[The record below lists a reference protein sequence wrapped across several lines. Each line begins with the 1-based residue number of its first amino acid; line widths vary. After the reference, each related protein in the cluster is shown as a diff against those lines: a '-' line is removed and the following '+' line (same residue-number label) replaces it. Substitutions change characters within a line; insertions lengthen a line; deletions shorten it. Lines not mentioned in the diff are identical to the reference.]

1 MPGSWRAGSPRRPA
15 TAAACLRSPT
25 RPRRRT
31 CTGCACTCP
40 TGPVCCRAS
49 RRRWEPRASTSRTSS
64 CTTCLPTAAAPWW
77 SRSPARPR
85 LSGPWRCW
93 TRRAT
98 GRSRRPQSM
107 SDDLLQVAQAGALVG
122 ELSVPGDK
130 SISHRAVMVG
140 ALSDDRVPVTGFCVS
155 ADTLATVDAFRAM
168 GVSIERVGDDGLVI
182 EGVGMRGLRP
192 PDGVIDVRNAG
203 TLMRILPG
211 ILAGQSGTFTLDG
224 DESIRR
230 RPMRRIA
237 DPLERMGVSIETS
250 DGVPPVTVHATGAVA
265 PISYRPPVAS
275 AQVKSAVLFAGLF
288 AERGVTVVEEAIA
301 TRDHTERMLQRAGV
315 PVDRRPGYVG
325 ISPVRELVLPEIAV
339 PGDFSSAAPFIA
351 AATILQGSSLTLR
364 DISINPTRTGM
375 LAVLERMGAR
385 VGLFRRRL
393 VATDIEAEIVPT
405 LIDELPLMVLLASF
419 ARGTTTIRGAGELR
433 VKESDRI
440 ATVVE
445 LLNTCGGHVTALPDG
460 FEVLGVPHRLRGG
473 WVDAAG
479 DNRIA
484 MLGAIVGVCSQEGVT
499 VEGADALGVS
509 FPDFA
514 DRLAAVVA

>member
-1 MPGSWRAGSPRRPA
+1 
-15 TAAACLRSPT
+15 
-25 RPRRRT
+25 
-31 CTGCACTCP
+31 
-40 TGPVCCRAS
+40 
-49 RRRWEPRASTSRTSS
+49 
-64 CTTCLPTAAAPWW
+64 
-77 SRSPARPR
+77 
-85 LSGPWRCW
+85 
-93 TRRAT
+93 
-98 GRSRRPQSM
+98 
-107 SDDLLQVAQAGALVG
+107 
-122 ELSVPGDK
+122 
-130 SISHRAVMVG
+130 
-140 ALSDDRVPVTGFCVS
+140 
-155 ADTLATVDAFRAM
+155 
-168 GVSIERVGDDGLVI
+168 
-182 EGVGMRGLRP
+182 
-192 PDGVIDVRNAG
+192 
-203 TLMRILPG
+203 
-211 ILAGQSGTFTLDG
+211 
-224 DESIRR
+224 
-230 RPMRRIA
+230 MRRIA
-237 DPLERMGVSIETS
+237 DPLGRMGVSIETS
-250 DGVPPVTVHATGAVA
+250 EGLPPVTVHATGAVE

-393 VATDIEAEIVPT
+393 AAGEPVADIEVRPAELVATDIEAEIVPS

-445 LLNTCGGHVTALPDG
+445 LLNTCGGHVTALRAGALGLRGSGSRRRGGSVRAVWRSPDG
-460 FEVLGVPHRLRGG
+460 DPSAGRGRLPAERLAVAQRARGASTLSRRLAPVVARVAGIPSSTRTATAPSRGDADRWPRRAAPALRGRG
-473 WVDAAG
+473 AARQG
-479 DNRIA
+479 R
-484 MLGAIVGVCSQEGVT
+484 
-499 VEGADALGVS
+499 
-509 FPDFA
+509 
-514 DRLAAVVA
+514 

>member
-1 MPGSWRAGSPRRPA
+1 
-15 TAAACLRSPT
+15 
-25 RPRRRT
+25 
-31 CTGCACTCP
+31 
-40 TGPVCCRAS
+40 
-49 RRRWEPRASTSRTSS
+49 
-64 CTTCLPTAAAPWW
+64 
-77 SRSPARPR
+77 
-85 LSGPWRCW
+85 
-93 TRRAT
+93 
-98 GRSRRPQSM
+98 M
-107 SDDLLQVAQAGALVG
+107 SDDLLQVAPAGALVG

-140 ALSDDRVPVTGFCVS
+140 ALSDDRVTVTGFGAS

-168 GVSIERVGDDGLVI
+168 GVPVERVGDDGLVI
-182 EGVGMRGLRP
+182 EGVGMRGLRA

-250 DGVPPVTVHATGAVA
+250 DGLPPVTVHATGAVA

-393 VATDIEAEIVPT
+393 AAGEPVADIEAEIVPT

-460 FEVLGVPHRLRGG
+460 FEVLGVPHRLRCGR
-473 WVDAAG
+473 VDAAG
-479 DNRIA
+479 DHRIA

-509 FPDFA
+509 CPDFA

>member
-1 MPGSWRAGSPRRPA
+1 
-15 TAAACLRSPT
+15 
-25 RPRRRT
+25 
-31 CTGCACTCP
+31 
-40 TGPVCCRAS
+40 
-49 RRRWEPRASTSRTSS
+49 
-64 CTTCLPTAAAPWW
+64 
-77 SRSPARPR
+77 
-85 LSGPWRCW
+85 
-93 TRRAT
+93 
-98 GRSRRPQSM
+98 M
-107 SDDLLQVAQAGALVG
+107 SEDLLQVAPAGALVG

-140 ALSDDRVPVTGFCVS
+140 ALSDDRVTVTGFGVS

-168 GVSIERVGDDGLVI
+168 GVPIERVGDDGLVI
-182 EGVGMRGLRP
+182 DGVGMRGLRP

-237 DPLERMGVSIETS
+237 DPLERMGVSVETS
-250 DGVPPVTVHATGAVA
+250 EGLPPVTVHATGAVE

-393 VATDIEAEIVPT
+393 AAGEPVADIEVRPAELVATDIEAEIVPT

-473 WVDAAG
+473 RVDAAG
-479 DNRIA
+479 DHRIA

>member
-1 MPGSWRAGSPRRPA
+1 MS
-15 TAAACLRSPT
+15 
-25 RPRRRT
+25 
-31 CTGCACTCP
+31 
-40 TGPVCCRAS
+40 
-49 RRRWEPRASTSRTSS
+49 ETSS
-64 CTTCLPTAAAPWW
+64 LVVKP
-77 SRSPARPR
+77 
-85 LSGPWRCW
+85 
-93 TRRAT
+93 
-98 GRSRRPQSM
+98 
-107 SDDLLQVAQAGALVG
+107 AGALVG
-122 ELSVPGDK
+122 ELTVPGDK

-140 ALSDDRVPVTGFCVS
+140 SLSEERVVVTGFGAS
-155 ADTLATVDAFRAM
+155 ADTLATVDAFRRL
-168 GVSIERVGDDGLVI
+168 GVEIERPDSETLVI
-182 EGVGMRGLRP
+182 HGVGMRGLQP
-192 PDGVIDVRNAG
+192 PDGPIDVGNAG

-211 ILAGQSGTFTLDG
+211 ILAGQSGTFVVDG
-224 DESIRR
+224 DDSIRS
-230 RPMRRIA
+230 RPMERIA
-237 DPLERMGVSIETS
+237 TPLSEMGVRVETTS
-250 DGVPPVTVHATGAVA
+250 GTPPVTVHATGEVR
-265 PISYRPPVAS
+265 PVSYRLPVAS

-288 AERGVTVVEEAIA
+288 TEVGVTTVEEPIP

-315 PVDRRPGYVG
+315 PVDRRPGHVG

-375 LAVLERMGAR
+375 LAMLERMGAR
-385 VGLFRRRL
+385 VGLFRRRLAAGEPVADIEVRPAEL

-445 LLNTCGGHVTALPDG
+445 LLNTCGGHVKALPDG

-473 WVDAAG
+473 RVDAAG
-479 DNRIA
+479 DHRIA
-484 MLGAIVGVCSQEGVT
+484 MLAAIVGVCSQEGVT